1 MRTLAFVGGSK
12 VEVRQVPDP
21 VPDPGQLLIRIRN
34 SAICGSELHG
44 YRNGA
49 PTNGGHELVGEVV
62 EANAVDAFRPGD
74 RVIVSVMSN
83 GCGRCYWCLSGDPK
97 YCPALKTLWGGH
109 GDYFVAPANS
119 CCILPEDIPFESG
132 VLLGG
137 DFVGTS
143 YRAIK
148 RTGVTAL
155 DSVLVIGAGPI
166 GLGVLSIL
174 RYRGLQVIVSEP
186 SAYRRDLCA
195 RAGAIVFDPATT
207 DLLAATNELT
217 AGLGPTVVFD
227 CVGRPATQ
235 TLALDIARPK
245 GKVCYIGENNELTI
259 NPSRQIIHKE
269 LRLVGS
275 VYFTLPDFQEIIAL
289 YRQGYRPEPFA
300 THRYTLEE
308 ADLAYRTFAAGN
320 TGKVLFSY

>member
-1 MRTLAFVGGSK
+1 MRTLVFVGDSK
-12 VEVRQVPDP
+12 VEVRDVPDP
-21 VPDPGQLLIRIRN
+21 VPGPGQVLVRIRN

-62 EANAVDAFRPGD
+62 EANAVDALHPGD
-74 RVIVSVMSN
+74 RVAINVMSN
-83 GCGRCYWCLSGDPK
+83 GCGRCHWCLSGEPK
-97 YCPALKTLWGGH
+97 HCSDLKTLWGGH
-109 GDYFVAPANS
+109 GDLFVAPGSS
-119 CCILPEDIPFESG
+119 CYSLPDDVPFESG

-148 RTGVTAL
+148 RAGVTAL

-174 RYRGLQVIVSEP
+174 RYLGLRVIVSEP

-195 RAGAIVFDPATT
+195 EAGAIVFDPLTT
-207 DLLAATNELT
+207 DSVAATNELT

-227 CVGRPATQ
+227 CVGRPETQ
-235 TLALDIARPK
+235 TLSLDIARPK
-245 GKVCYIGENNELTI
+245 GKVCFIGESRELTI

-269 LRLVGS
+269 LTLIGS

-289 YRQGYRPEPFA
+289 YRQGYRPDRFA
-300 THRYTLEE
+300 THRYPLEQ
-308 ADLAYRTFAAGN
+308 ADVAYRTFVAGN
-320 TGKVLFSY
+320 TGKVLFTY